1 MAQLGEQL
9 AMVLRSGRAVM
20 RMTPKRA
27 SQEQASGA
35 DELASPNAP
44 MSPGQ
49 TDFGAGGQASSPPA
63 RFLRRMRTALA
74 RVGGGGR
81 PAESV
86 GPASLN
92 FLDVTPERPRR
103 PPEQARLSD
112 VDLQAGASGQILQAL
127 HRLAQEVQQVRAE
140 VKEGRAEMEKW
151 RAEMEK
157 TVRTVAQ
164 NEAQLRTQI
173 LGTAEGLVRVEQKL
187 QEEVAQMCAKLEM
200 MQNEQEKKKGNEEE
214 LLKALVREYVEK
226 LAQQLEEKE
235 DAKLQGYQQA
245 LEEWLE
251 ERMCR
256 EIERQKRSQFKLTIT
271 GRVDKF
277 LHVAETLQTQVTT
290 VLEKCEKLAEQL
302 RQYETPLKFDDQWP
316 QLEQEGPEQGQPTQ
330 KQREA
335 PAELRYET
343 EKLADNDQV
352 EAQEEPT
359 LDVAEVAAD
368 AQEMRYEAEK
378 LADNELGDKAA
389 SWQTQYQREKSEVS
403 EGTDSCRGSN
413 EGEPSGVAADTQE
426 EPKLDAADAQ
436 GVPMLDLNQS
446 EKNEATA
453 DAHMVGS
460 RRSTLPYGDRNEHE
474 MIEGRPVYER
484 TKVSEALADASGGSG
499 TEGGMVLELRD
510 TAGVVRDIQVRVDAS
525 TSVSQVRTAASH
537 ELRRRGVH
545 SKLVSKL
552 LFSGIFLK
560 DDDIV
565 RTTLLA
571 AISRVGSKGLD
582 ARPVVHMLLAATS
595 RTPKSIL
602 TCLPDGDQEEHET
615 TEFSVKPSSG
625 VGRHTY
631 NGSVSRSTFVISEPT
646 DKNNVHEN
654 DAGGSGLSSGGFG
667 ASSAAPPS
675 APAVSGSFAFV
686 VQDEGLDEKESDS
699 DIVIRLQESKL
710 DVQDEAAAAQADAI
724 FDRKAD
730 AIVARVAAKL
740 RAEMTQL
747 LSLSQGV
754 AVA

>member
-1 MAQLGEQL
+1 
-9 AMVLRSGRAVM
+9 
-20 RMTPKRA
+20 
-27 SQEQASGA
+27 
-35 DELASPNAP
+35 
-44 MSPGQ
+44 
-49 TDFGAGGQASSPPA
+49 
-63 RFLRRMRTALA
+63 
-74 RVGGGGR
+74 
-81 PAESV
+81 
-86 GPASLN
+86 
-92 FLDVTPERPRR
+92 
-103 PPEQARLSD
+103 
-112 VDLQAGASGQILQAL
+112 
-127 HRLAQEVQQVRAE
+127 
-140 VKEGRAEMEKW
+140 
-151 RAEMEK
+151 
-157 TVRTVAQ
+157 
-164 NEAQLRTQI
+164 
-173 LGTAEGLVRVEQKL
+173 
-187 QEEVAQMCAKLEM
+187 
-200 MQNEQEKKKGNEEE
+200 
-214 LLKALVREYVEK
+214 
-226 LAQQLEEKE
+226 
-235 DAKLQGYQQA
+235 
-245 LEEWLE
+245 
-251 ERMCR
+251 
-256 EIERQKRSQFKLTIT
+256 
-271 GRVDKF
+271 
-277 LHVAETLQTQVTT
+277 
-290 VLEKCEKLAEQL
+290 
-302 RQYETPLKFDDQWP
+302 LKFDDQWP
-316 QLEQEGPEQGQPTQ
+316 QLEQERPEQGQPTQ

-359 LDVAEVAAD
+359 LDAAEVAAD

-403 EGTDSCRGSN
+403 EGTDSCRGPN

-460 RRSTLPYGDRNEHE
+460 RRSTLLYGDSDEQE

-484 TKVSEALADASGGSG
+484 TKVSAALADASGDSG
-499 TEGGMVLELRD
+499 TEGGMVLALRD
-510 TAGVVRDIQVRVDAS
+510 TAGVVQDIQVRVDAS
-525 TSVSQVRTAASH
+525 TSVSQVRTEASH

-552 LFSGIFLK
+552 LFSGKFLK

-571 AISRVGSKGLD
+571 ATSRVGSKGLD

-625 VGRHTY
+625 VGRHTS
-631 NGSVSRSTFVISEPT
+631 NGSVSCSTFVISEPN
-646 DKNNVHEN
+646 DKNDVH
-654 DAGGSGLSSGGFG
+654 
-667 ASSAAPPS
+667 
-675 APAVSGSFAFV
+675 
-686 VQDEGLDEKESDS
+686 
-699 DIVIRLQESKL
+699 
-710 DVQDEAAAAQADAI
+710 AQADAI
-724 FDRKAD
+724 FDREAD

-747 LSLSQGV
+747 LALSQGV

>member
-1 MAQLGEQL
+1 
-9 AMVLRSGRAVM
+9 
-20 RMTPKRA
+20 
-27 SQEQASGA
+27 
-35 DELASPNAP
+35 
-44 MSPGQ
+44 
-49 TDFGAGGQASSPPA
+49 
-63 RFLRRMRTALA
+63 MRTALA

-214 LLKALVREYVEK
+214 WLKALVREHVEK
-226 LAQQLEEKE
+226 LAPQLEEKE
-235 DAKLQGYQQA
+235 VARLQEYQQS

-256 EIERQKRSQFKLTIT
+256 EIERQKRGQKEFKLTIA
-271 GRVDKF
+271 GKVDKF
-277 LHVAETLQTQVTT
+277 IHELQEEVTT

-403 EGTDSCRGSN
+403 EGTDSCRGPN

-460 RRSTLPYGDRNEHE
+460 RRSTLLY
-474 MIEGRPVYER
+474 
-484 TKVSEALADASGGSG
+484 
-499 TEGGMVLELRD
+499 
-510 TAGVVRDIQVRVDAS
+510 
-525 TSVSQVRTAASH
+525 
-537 ELRRRGVH
+537 
-545 SKLVSKL
+545 
-552 LFSGIFLK
+552 
-560 DDDIV
+560 
-565 RTTLLA
+565 
-571 AISRVGSKGLD
+571 
-582 ARPVVHMLLAATS
+582 
-595 RTPKSIL
+595 
-602 TCLPDGDQEEHET
+602 GDQEEHET

-625 VGRHTY
+625 VGRHTS
-631 NGSVSRSTFVISEPT
+631 NGSVSRSTFVLSET
-646 DKNNVHEN
+646 SDKNDVHEN
-654 DAGGSGLSSGGFG
+654 DAGGRERVLFIGTQFSILYTFMYS
-667 ASSAAPPS
+667 
-675 APAVSGSFAFV
+675 PA
-686 VQDEGLDEKESDS
+686 
-699 DIVIRLQESKL
+699 
-710 DVQDEAAAAQADAI
+710 
-724 FDRKAD
+724 
-730 AIVARVAAKL
+730 
-740 RAEMTQL
+740 
-747 LSLSQGV
+747 
-754 AVA
+754 

>member
-1 MAQLGEQL
+1 MHAE
-9 AMVLRSGRAVM
+9 VKAV
-20 RMTPKRA
+20 T
-27 SQEQASGA
+27 E
-35 DELASPNAP
+35 EL
-44 MSPGQ
+44 
-49 TDFGAGGQASSPPA
+49 
-63 RFLRRMRTALA
+63 
-74 RVGGGGR
+74 
-81 PAESV
+81 
-86 GPASLN
+86 
-92 FLDVTPERPRR
+92 
-103 PPEQARLSD
+103 
-112 VDLQAGASGQILQAL
+112 
-127 HRLAQEVQQVRAE
+127 QQVRAE
-140 VKEGRAEMEKW
+140 VHEW
-151 RAEMEK
+151 RAEMDK
-157 TVRTVAQ
+157 KVRTVEL
-164 NEAQLRTQI
+164 NEARLRAQV

-200 MQNEQEKKKGNEEE
+200 MQHEQEKKKGNEEE
-214 LLKALVREYVEK
+214 WLKALVREHVEK
-226 LAQQLEEKE
+226 LAPQLEEKE
-235 DAKLQGYQQA
+235 VARLQEYQQS

-256 EIERQKRSQFKLTIT
+256 EIERQKRGQKEFKLTIA
-271 GRVDKF
+271 GKVDNF
-277 LHVAETLQTQVTT
+277 IHELQEEVTT

-330 KQREA
+330 KQCEA

-403 EGTDSCRGSN
+403 EGTDSCRGPN

-426 EPKLDAADAQ
+426 EPKLDAANAQ

-453 DAHMVGS
+453 DAYMVGS

-602 TCLPDGDQEEHET
+602 TCSPDGDQEEHVT
-615 TEFSVKPSSG
+615 TE
-625 VGRHTY
+625 
-631 NGSVSRSTFVISEPT
+631 
-646 DKNNVHEN
+646 
-654 DAGGSGLSSGGFG
+654 SSGGF
-667 ASSAAPPS
+667 
-675 APAVSGSFAFV
+675 
-686 VQDEGLDEKESDS
+686 
-699 DIVIRLQESKL
+699 
-710 DVQDEAAAAQADAI
+710 DEAAAAQADAI
-724 FDRKAD
+724 FDREAD
-730 AIVARVAAKL
+730 FVARVAAKLRADAKL

-747 LSLSQGV
+747 LSLSQKV

>member
-9 AMVLRSGRAVM
+9 AMVLRSGRELM

-49 TDFGAGGQASSPPA
+49 ADFGAQPTPSPT
-63 RFLRRMRTALA
+63 RVLLRRMHAALA
-74 RVGGGGR
+74 RVGGGGKT
-81 PAESV
+81 PTESG

-214 LLKALVREYVEK
+214 WLNALVREHVK
-226 LAQQLEEKE
+226 QLEEKE
-235 DAKLQGYQQA
+235 VARLQEYQQS

-256 EIERQKRSQFKLTIT
+256 EIEEHMCREIERQKRSQKEFKLTIA
-271 GRVDKF
+271 GKVDKF
-277 LHVAETLQTQVTT
+277 IHELQEEVTT

-359 LDVAEVAAD
+359 LDVAEVVAD

-436 GVPMLDLNQS
+436 GEPMLDLNQS

-453 DAHMVGS
+453 DTHMVRS
-460 RRSTLPYGDRNEHE
+460 RRSTLLYGDSDEQE

-484 TKVSEALADASGGSG
+484 TKVSAALADASGDSG
-499 TEGGMVLELRD
+499 TEGGMVLALRD
-510 TAGVVRDIQVRVDAS
+510 TAGVVQDIQVRVDAS
-525 TSVSQVRTAASH
+525 TSVSQVRTEASH

-552 LFSGIFLK
+552 LFSGKFLK

-571 AISRVGSKGLD
+571 ATSQVGSKGLD
-582 ARPVVHMLLAATS
+582 ARPVVHMLLT
-595 RTPKSIL
+595 
-602 TCLPDGDQEEHET
+602 
-615 TEFSVKPSSG
+615 
-625 VGRHTY
+625 
-631 NGSVSRSTFVISEPT
+631 
-646 DKNNVHEN
+646 
-654 DAGGSGLSSGGFG
+654 
-667 ASSAAPPS
+667 
-675 APAVSGSFAFV
+675 
-686 VQDEGLDEKESDS
+686 
-699 DIVIRLQESKL
+699 
-710 DVQDEAAAAQADAI
+710 
-724 FDRKAD
+724 
-730 AIVARVAAKL
+730 AAK
-740 RAEMTQL
+740 
-747 LSLSQGV
+747 
-754 AVA
+754 

>member
-1 MAQLGEQL
+1 
-9 AMVLRSGRAVM
+9 
-20 RMTPKRA
+20 
-27 SQEQASGA
+27 
-35 DELASPNAP
+35 
-44 MSPGQ
+44 
-49 TDFGAGGQASSPPA
+49 
-63 RFLRRMRTALA
+63 
-74 RVGGGGR
+74 
-81 PAESV
+81 
-86 GPASLN
+86 
-92 FLDVTPERPRR
+92 
-103 PPEQARLSD
+103 
-112 VDLQAGASGQILQAL
+112 
-127 HRLAQEVQQVRAE
+127 
-140 VKEGRAEMEKW
+140 
-151 RAEMEK
+151 
-157 TVRTVAQ
+157 
-164 NEAQLRTQI
+164 
-173 LGTAEGLVRVEQKL
+173 
-187 QEEVAQMCAKLEM
+187 
-200 MQNEQEKKKGNEEE
+200 
-214 LLKALVREYVEK
+214 
-226 LAQQLEEKE
+226 
-235 DAKLQGYQQA
+235 
-245 LEEWLE
+245 
-251 ERMCR
+251 
-256 EIERQKRSQFKLTIT
+256 
-271 GRVDKF
+271 
-277 LHVAETLQTQVTT
+277 
-290 VLEKCEKLAEQL
+290 
-302 RQYETPLKFDDQWP
+302 
-316 QLEQEGPEQGQPTQ
+316 
-330 KQREA
+330 
-335 PAELRYET
+335 
-343 EKLADNDQV
+343 
-352 EAQEEPT
+352 
-359 LDVAEVAAD
+359 
-368 AQEMRYEAEK
+368 
-378 LADNELGDKAA
+378 
-389 SWQTQYQREKSEVS
+389 
-403 EGTDSCRGSN
+403 
-413 EGEPSGVAADTQE
+413 VAADTQE

-625 VGRHTY
+625 VGRHTS
-631 NGSVSRSTFVISEPT
+631 NGSVSRSTFVISEPS
-646 DKNNVHEN
+646 DK
-654 DAGGSGLSSGGFG
+654 
-667 ASSAAPPS
+667 
-675 APAVSGSFAFV
+675 
-686 VQDEGLDEKESDS
+686 
-699 DIVIRLQESKL
+699 IIRLQESKL

-724 FDRKAD
+724 FDREAD

-747 LSLSQGV
+747 LALSQGV

>member
-9 AMVLRSGRAVM
+9 AMVLRSGRELM

-49 TDFGAGGQASSPPA
+49 ADFGAQPTPSPT
-63 RFLRRMRTALA
+63 RVLLRRMHAALA
-74 RVGGGGR
+74 RVGGGGKT
-81 PAESV
+81 PTESG

-127 HRLAQEVQQVRAE
+127 HRLAQEVQQVRAEVKEGRAEMAQEVQQVRAE

-214 LLKALVREYVEK
+214 WLKALVREHVEK
-226 LAQQLEEKE
+226 LAPQLEEKE
-235 DAKLQGYQQA
+235 VARLQEYQQS

-251 ERMCR
+251 EHMCR
-256 EIERQKRSQFKLTIT
+256 EIERQKRGQKEFKLTIV
-271 GRVDKF
+271 GKVDKF
-277 LHVAETLQTQVTT
+277 IHEMQEEVTT

-330 KQREA
+330 KQ
-335 PAELRYET
+335 
-343 EKLADNDQV
+343 
-352 EAQEEPT
+352 
-359 LDVAEVAAD
+359 LDAAEVAAD

-403 EGTDSCRGSN
+403 EGTDSCRGPN

-453 DAHMVGS
+453 DAYMVGS

-510 TAGVVRDIQVRVDAS
+510 MAGVVQDIQVRVGAS
-525 TSVSQVRTAASH
+525 TSVSQVRTEASH

-582 ARPVVHMLLAATS
+582 ARPVVHMLLDATS
-595 RTPKSIL
+595 RTPKSAL

-625 VGRHTY
+625 VGRHTS
-631 NGSVSRSTFVISEPT
+631 NGSVSRSTFVISEPS
-646 DKNNVHEN
+646 DK
-654 DAGGSGLSSGGFG
+654 
-667 ASSAAPPS
+667 
-675 APAVSGSFAFV
+675 
-686 VQDEGLDEKESDS
+686 
-699 DIVIRLQESKL
+699 IIRLQESKL
-710 DVQDEAAAAQADAI
+710 DVQDEAAAAQAD
-724 FDRKAD
+724 DPL
-730 AIVARVAAKL
+730 VARVSAAVAATL
-740 RAEMTQL
+740 RAVLAEHCL
-747 LSLSQGV
+747 E
-754 AVA
+754 

>member
-1 MAQLGEQL
+1 
-9 AMVLRSGRAVM
+9 
-20 RMTPKRA
+20 
-27 SQEQASGA
+27 
-35 DELASPNAP
+35 
-44 MSPGQ
+44 
-49 TDFGAGGQASSPPA
+49 
-63 RFLRRMRTALA
+63 
-74 RVGGGGR
+74 
-81 PAESV
+81 
-86 GPASLN
+86 
-92 FLDVTPERPRR
+92 
-103 PPEQARLSD
+103 
-112 VDLQAGASGQILQAL
+112 
-127 HRLAQEVQQVRAE
+127 
-140 VKEGRAEMEKW
+140 
-151 RAEMEK
+151 
-157 TVRTVAQ
+157 
-164 NEAQLRTQI
+164 
-173 LGTAEGLVRVEQKL
+173 
-187 QEEVAQMCAKLEM
+187 
-200 MQNEQEKKKGNEEE
+200 
-214 LLKALVREYVEK
+214 
-226 LAQQLEEKE
+226 
-235 DAKLQGYQQA
+235 
-245 LEEWLE
+245 
-251 ERMCR
+251 
-256 EIERQKRSQFKLTIT
+256 
-271 GRVDKF
+271 
-277 LHVAETLQTQVTT
+277 VTT

-330 KQREA
+330 KQCEA

-359 LDVAEVAAD
+359 LDAAEVAAD

-403 EGTDSCRGSN
+403 EGTDSCRGPN

-510 TAGVVRDIQVRVDAS
+510 PAGVVRDIQVRVDAS

-625 VGRHTY
+625 VGRHTS
-631 NGSVSRSTFVISEPT
+631 NGSVSRSTFVISEPS
-646 DKNNVHEN
+646 DK
-654 DAGGSGLSSGGFG
+654 
-667 ASSAAPPS
+667 
-675 APAVSGSFAFV
+675 
-686 VQDEGLDEKESDS
+686 
-699 DIVIRLQESKL
+699 IIRLQESKL
-710 DVQDEAAAAQADAI
+710 DVQDEAAAAQAD
-724 FDRKAD
+724 DPL
-730 AIVARVAAKL
+730 VARVSAAVAATL
-740 RAEMTQL
+740 RAELAEHCRPGRRQAPC
-747 LSLSQGV
+747 G
-754 AVA
+754 A

>member
-1 MAQLGEQL
+1 M
-9 AMVLRSGRAVM
+9 
-20 RMTPKRA
+20 
-27 SQEQASGA
+27 
-35 DELASPNAP
+35 D
-44 MSPGQ
+44 
-49 TDFGAGGQASSPPA
+49 
-63 RFLRRMRTALA
+63 
-74 RVGGGGR
+74 
-81 PAESV
+81 
-86 GPASLN
+86 
-92 FLDVTPERPRR
+92 
-103 PPEQARLSD
+103 
-112 VDLQAGASGQILQAL
+112 
-127 HRLAQEVQQVRAE
+127 
-140 VKEGRAEMEKW
+140 
-151 RAEMEK
+151 
-157 TVRTVAQ
+157 
-164 NEAQLRTQI
+164 
-173 LGTAEGLVRVEQKL
+173 
-187 QEEVAQMCAKLEM
+187 
-200 MQNEQEKKKGNEEE
+200 
-214 LLKALVREYVEK
+214 
-226 LAQQLEEKE
+226 
-235 DAKLQGYQQA
+235 
-245 LEEWLE
+245 
-251 ERMCR
+251 
-256 EIERQKRSQFKLTIT
+256 
-271 GRVDKF
+271 
-277 LHVAETLQTQVTT
+277 
-290 VLEKCEKLAEQL
+290 
-302 RQYETPLKFDDQWP
+302 FDDQLP
-316 QLEQEGPEQGQPTQ
+316 QLEQERPEQGQPPQ
-330 KQREA
+330 KHRKA

-359 LDVAEVAAD
+359 LDAAEVAAD

-403 EGTDSCRGSN
+403 EGTDSCRGPN

-436 GVPMLDLNQS
+436 GEPMLDLNQS

-484 TKVSEALADASGGSG
+484 TKVSEALADASGDSG
-499 TEGGMVLELRD
+499 TEGGMVLALRD
-510 TAGVVRDIQVRVDAS
+510 TAGVVQDIQVRVDAS
-525 TSVSQVRTAASH
+525 TSVSQVRTEASH

-552 LFSGIFLK
+552 LFSGKFLK

-571 AISRVGSKGLD
+571 ATSQVRSKGWD

-595 RTPKSIL
+595 RTPKSTL

-740 RAEMTQL
+740 RAELSCVMTQL
-747 LSLSQGV
+747 LALSQGV